1 MRVIFLPDSWTVLL
15 VIFLWGLFQVGAVLI
30 CLNLPDRFF
39 SPDAFFYKAHP
50 FEKEGRIYNDLFHVY
65 RWKHLLPDGSKVWKK
80 RGFKIK
86 SLDGFSEDN
95 LNRFL
100 IESVRSETTH
110 WLAFFPFWLFWFF
123 TPPVVPLVLLAY
135 GLLANFPCIIAQRY
149 NRPRVQHQLKRIKN
163 NPVSTSKIELINPQI
178 KLNE

>member
-1 MRVIFLPDSWTVLL
+1 MRVIFLPELWTLLL
-15 VIFLWGLFQVGAVLI
+15 VFILWGSCQLGAVLI

-39 SPDAFFYKAHP
+39 SPDAFFFKSHP
-50 FEKEGRIYNDLFHVY
+50 FEKEGRIYNDIFQVY

-86 SLDGFSEDN
+86 TLDSFSEEN

-110 WLAFFPFWLFWFF
+110 WLAIFPFWFFWLF
-123 TPPVVPLVLLAY
+123 TPPVVPLILLAY
-135 GLLANFPCIIAQRY
+135 GLIANGPCIIAQRY
-149 NRPRVQHQLKRIKN
+149 NRPRVRRQLQRMKSS
-163 NPVSTSKIELINPQI
+163 PLSTSKSEIITP
-178 KLNE
+178 